1 MTSIHLIRRTKD
13 GKAVRGCLRF
23 EGQEIA
29 TLENADYIIPVGI
42 YAIRVTWSPRFKR
55 MLPLVMQVPGR
66 SGIRFHRGT
75 KPEHSKGCILVSAV
89 NEQEL
94 TAKWLALQASNEP
107 IKIII
112 KNEDWKRRK
121 RLGESSV
128 RSHPQ
133 DPHAGF
139 LPCGETQKKIKMW
152 EKWTKILH
160 MFAYVGFFLY
170 LCANFAQEMN
180 NYHALSTHI

>member
-23 EGQEIA
+23 EGQEYG
-29 TLENADYIIPVGI
+29 TLENADYIIPVGT
-42 YAIRVTWSPRFKR
+42 YEVRVTYSPRFKR
-55 MLPLVMQVPGR
+55 MLPLVEQVPGR

-75 KPEHSKGCILVSAV
+75 RPEHSKGCILVSAA

-112 KNEDWKRRK
+112 EYEN
-121 RLGESSV
+121 
-128 RSHPQ
+128 
-133 DPHAGF
+133 
-139 LPCGETQKKIKMW
+139 
-152 EKWTKILH
+152 
-160 MFAYVGFFLY
+160 
-170 LCANFAQEMN
+170 
-180 NYHALSTHI
+180 